1 MTLVEEGAAQA
12 GAVHRGG
19 GPPVALRR
27 VLLTSDFFHPTIGGA
42 ERQVQL
48 LASALAE
55 RGHTVTVATVRQ
67 RGQSE
72 AAFVDGVP
80 LRRLSALSTAIPGAS
95 ADADRKFL
103 PPLPDPRL
111 VAGLRALIDEL
122 GGVDVVHA
130 NGWIAYSSAAALEGT
145 PVPLVLSVR
154 DYGYSCAVRS
164 LLHEGREIC
173 DGPAPAKCAH
183 CAGRQYGAA
192 RGLVTVTGVA
202 TGRVLLRRH
211 VTAIHAVSRFVE
223 TIVRRDLLDGDPGWE
238 PVVERIDDVVP
249 PPLGAMLDDAE
260 QVLLWRLP
268 SEPFILFVGQLSPHK
283 GVDVLLRAYASLRRQ
298 HPGAIP
304 PLVLIGTPVPGTP
317 LDLPDGVTLLESVP
331 HAVVMAAWDRSLF
344 GVAPS
349 VWPDPLPGV
358 VREPMTRGRPVIATR
373 VGGNTDMVSDG
384 VNGLLVDPSDVAGL
398 ATAMWR
404 LVEQS
409 DLRERMGADARA
421 SVTDLTAPAIA
432 VRFENLYAAALHTT
446 AAGTATAP
454 R

>member
-1 MTLVEEGAAQA
+1 MTLVEEGTAQS
-12 GAVHRGG
+12 GAVHREG
-19 GPPVALRR
+19 GPPVEPRR
-27 VLLTSDFFHPTIGGA
+27 VLLTTDFFHPTIGGA

-48 LASALAE
+48 LASALAD

-72 AAFVDGVP
+72 TAVVDGVP
-80 LRRLSALSTAIPGAS
+80 LRRLSALATAIPGAS

-111 VAGLRALIDEL
+111 VAGLRSLIDEL
-122 GGVDVVHA
+122 GGVDLVHA
-130 NGWIAYSSAAALEGT
+130 SGWIAYSSAAALEGK
-145 PVPLVLSVR
+145 PAPLVLSVR

-192 RGLVTVTGVA
+192 VGLVTVAGVG
-202 TGRVLLRRH
+202 TGRFLLRRH

-223 TIVRRDLLDGDPGWE
+223 TIVRRDLLDGDQGWE
-238 PVVERIDDVVP
+238 PIVERIDDVVP
-249 PPLGAMLDDAE
+249 PPIGEPLDSEDRA
-260 QVLLWRLP
+260 LLDRLP
-268 SEPFILFVGQLSPHK
+268 AEPFALFVGQLSPHK
-283 GVDVLLRAYASLRRQ
+283 GVGVLLRAYASVRDE
-298 HPGAIP
+298 HPDSVP
-304 PLVLIGTPVPGTP
+304 PLVLIGTPVTRAP
-317 LDLPDGVTLLESVP
+317 LDVPDGVTLLESVP
-331 HAVVMAAWDRSLF
+331 HAVVMAAWERSLF

-373 VGGNTDMVSDG
+373 VGGNNDMVSDG
-384 VNGLLVDPSDVAGL
+384 VNGLLVDPGDVRGL
-398 ATAMWR
+398 AGAIWR
-404 LVEQS
+404 LLDEPE
-409 DLRERMGADARA
+409 LRERMGAEAMA

-432 VRFENLYAAALHTT
+432 ARFENLYASALRSVAA
-446 AAGTATAP
+446 AS